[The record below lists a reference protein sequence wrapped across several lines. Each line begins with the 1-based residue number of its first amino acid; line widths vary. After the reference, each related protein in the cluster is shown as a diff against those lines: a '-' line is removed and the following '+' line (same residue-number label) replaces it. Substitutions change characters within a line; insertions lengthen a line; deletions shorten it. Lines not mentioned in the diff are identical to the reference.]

1 VWPPGK
7 SIIFGNSVGHTAFS
21 HKEAED
27 RKWFCAFLRLK
38 DLQKMVSKLR
48 GIQRLLEVNYFALLV
63 LANVFAA
70 TSNVPIFLG
79 SSLWF
84 ISDVSK
90 SLNKEAR

>member
-1 VWPPGK
+1 
-7 SIIFGNSVGHTAFS
+7 
-21 HKEAED
+21 
-27 RKWFCAFLRLK
+27 
-38 DLQKMVSKLR
+38 MVSKLR